1 MRPPC
6 AGILFG
12 CVLGGLALGACQ
24 PDPCA
29 ELVDKTCGEDEV
41 CAVGAGCRNAR
52 ELLEADVESAC
63 REALANPIGYPECAN
78 R

>member
-1 MRPPC
+1 MRVRW
-6 AGILFG
+6 ASILVG

-24 PDPCA
+24 ADPCA

-41 CAVGAGCRNAR
+41 CAASAGCRNAR
-52 ELLEADVESAC
+52 ELLEAGVEAAC
-63 REALANPIGYPECAN
+63 REALDNPIGYPECTN